1 MRRPDATTYTIGQ
14 LAAEFGLTLRGI
26 RFYEDQGML
35 HPARHGQT
43 RLYSRADHAR
53 LVLICRGKRL
63 GFSISEIKEFLD
75 LYHGRRDN
83 AGQMHYLL
91 ERARLRMQALK
102 TQAEDVRQ
110 TLSELQKI
118 EHEILNHLNTHMPET
133 T

>member
-1 MRRPDATTYTIGQ
+1 MNKPQTATYAIGQ

-26 RFYEDQGML
+26 RFYEDEGLL
-35 HPARHGQT
+35 HPTRSGQT

-63 GFSISEIKEFLD
+63 GFSISEIKEFLH
-75 LYHGRRDN
+75 LYHGERDN

-110 TLSELQKI
+110 TLLELRQI
-118 EHEILNHLNTHMPET
+118 EHDILTHLNSHTQET